1 MSQQS
6 DAVSHELM
14 RYVAAHTRGDDEL
27 LRELKREAAK
37 TGLPSIAIA
46 PEQAS
51 FMQLLLRAAG
61 AREVVEVGTLG
72 GYSAISMARALPEGG
87 RVRTIELEAA
97 HADFA
102 ERWIARSDVAGRVTV
117 LRGAGVDVLPTFA
130 TDSADA
136 AFLDADKVSY
146 PRYLEECLRIVRV
159 GGLILVDNGFAFGEL
174 LSSEEPSESVAAI
187 RAFNERI
194 AADPRLH
201 AVLVPLGDGLW
212 VARRE
217 R

>member
-1 MSQQS
+1 RSWAASRRPPRPTTRAGRRSCARPARGSRSETACASRARGRPVRPSATSRVSLAPRGAAMSQQS

-117 LRGAGVDVLPTFA
+117 LRGAGVD
-130 TDSADA
+130 
-136 AFLDADKVSY
+136 
-146 PRYLEECLRIVRV
+146 
-159 GGLILVDNGFAFGEL
+159 
-174 LSSEEPSESVAAI
+174 
-187 RAFNERI
+187 
-194 AADPRLH
+194 
-201 AVLVPLGDGLW
+201 
-212 VARRE
+212 
-217 R
+217 